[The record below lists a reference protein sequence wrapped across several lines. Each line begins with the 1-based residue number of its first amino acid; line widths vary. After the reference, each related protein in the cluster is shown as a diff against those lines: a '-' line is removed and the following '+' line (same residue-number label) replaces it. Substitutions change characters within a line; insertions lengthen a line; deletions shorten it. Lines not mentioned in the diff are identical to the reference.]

1 MVRRIPRDPRWLQL
15 AVLGSLIV
23 YGISV
28 LGFPLSVPRVAAT
41 VAGALVTQRLLS
53 WWFSVARFDPKSA
66 LITAFSLTLL
76 LRTPDHTTAF
86 FAAAIAIASKFLIR
100 SRDRHIF
107 NPANFAIVFCL
118 ATGSGWV
125 APGQWGSVALF
136 ALVLGGCGVFVVARS
151 ARADVTMAFLVIFAA
166 LTIGRGV
173 WLGDPLRVAWHG
185 LQSGAV
191 ILFAFF
197 MLSDPKT
204 TPNSRTGRLVFASL
218 VATLAFAIQWSVY
231 RSDAVMWALAALAPM
246 TPALNR
252 FFPGSEHRWPSPP
265 LDRPSTSKARSSVS
279 KIGLPS
285 RSYS

>member
-1 MVRRIPRDPRWLQL
+1 MMRRIPRDPRWLQL

-28 LGFPLSVPRVAAT
+28 LGFPLSVSRVAAT

-53 WWFSVARFDPKSA
+53 WWFTLSRFDPKSA

-76 LRTPDHTTAF
+76 LRTPDHITAF
-86 FAAAIAIASKFLIR
+86 LAAAIAIASKFLIR
-100 SRDRHIF
+100 SGRRHIF

-151 ARADVTMAFLVIFAA
+151 ARADVTIAFLVVFAA
-166 LTIGRGV
+166 LAIGRGV

-204 TPNSRTGRLVFASL
+204 TPDSRTGRLVFAAL

-231 RSDAVMWALAALAPM
+231 RSDAVMWALAALAPL

-252 FFPGSEHRWPSPP
+252 LLPGARHRWPSSP
-265 LDRPSTSKARSSVS
+265 LDKTTSNEGSSVP